1 MLSSEDKDTFLTRFA
16 DLVQT
21 GLQDCSV
28 QRADGQENLGLVFRS
43 EKDSRA
49 VHFNVSRLFDFMDF
63 GSEPYFELTDIP
75 FDEELAVSGVRA
87 LLCGSLLVTQTSAF
101 GLKLGHS
108 SRLKLDDGS
117 HLCCR
122 GIGLL
127 ELLIPFKNR
136 MTFELPG
143 ICELGSVSNS

>member
-1 MLSSEDKDTFLTRFA
+1 MVSFLASRGR
-16 DLVQT
+16 DYVCVQV
-21 GLQDCSV
+21 SV
-28 QRADGQENLGLVFRS
+28 GRS
-43 EKDSRA
+43 
-49 VHFNVSRLFDFMDF
+49 HLC
-63 GSEPYFELTDIP
+63 ELTDIP

-136 MTFELPG
+136 MTFEFPG